1 MSGHEKKPAPM
12 PIETLV
18 HNALGKGIHIDAL
31 AARLAEIE
39 RNRQPQPTK
48 KGGA

>member
-1 MSGHEKKPAPM
+1 MSGDEKKPAPV

-18 HNALGKGIHIDAL
+18 HNAFGKGTHLDAL

-39 RNRQPQPTK
+39 RNQQPQPK